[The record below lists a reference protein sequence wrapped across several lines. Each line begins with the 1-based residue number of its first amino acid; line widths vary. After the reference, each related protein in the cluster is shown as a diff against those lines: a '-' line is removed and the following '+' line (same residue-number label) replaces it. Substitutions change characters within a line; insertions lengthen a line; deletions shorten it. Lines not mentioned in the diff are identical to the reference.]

1 MANAAEQNRMANAV
15 RALAMDAVE
24 KANSGHPGL
33 PMGAADIV
41 TALFRDH
48 LKFDA
53 GNPHWPDRDRFVL
66 SAGHGSAMLYA
77 LLYLSGYPDITL
89 DDVGNFR
96 QIDAKT
102 AGHPEHGAISGIETT
117 TGPLGQGLGNAVG
130 MALAERMLAA
140 RHGKALV
147 DHFTYVLVSDGD
159 LMEGISQES
168 SALAGHLKLNKL
180 IAFWDNNGISIDGP
194 LSLADSVD
202 QVKRFEA
209 NGWNA
214 VHVDGHDQAA
224 ISAAIAAAKR
234 SDKPTLI
241 ACRTTIGFGAP
252 HKAGTSGVHGSP
264 LGPEELAGAKKALG
278 WNHGPF
284 EIPDDLRKAWAAIG
298 KRGAEARAAW
308 QARLDKTK
316 PKAKAEFERVMA
328 GILPKGLDKALRGF
342 KQKAL
347 DDTKPAGSR
356 KFSEAVITLL
366 GQELP
371 EFVSGSADLTPSNN
385 TLGKGMRAIAP
396 HDYSGSFVH
405 YGIREHGMAAA
416 MNGLALHGGL
426 IPASGT
432 FLVFSDY
439 CRPSIRLAALM
450 EQRVI
455 YVMTHDSIG
464 VGEDGPTHQPVEH
477 LAALRAI
484 PNLRVMRPA
493 DLTETV
499 ECYDNALKTANRPSL
514 FALSRQNCAPMRKSF
529 VARNLSAL
537 GAYEL
542 FPADG
547 KAEASLFASGSEVQ
561 IAAAARDA
569 LQAAGIGTR
578 LVSVPCM
585 DLFLEQPE
593 SYRRRIIGRAKAK
606 VAVEAGIRMGWDG
619 IIGLDGLFI
628 GMHGF
633 GACGPFQKVYDKF
646 AITPEAIVAAVKGKL
661 GR

>member
-24 KANSGHPGL
+24 KAKSGHPGL

-41 TALFRDH
+41 TTLFRDH

-89 DDVGNFR
+89 DDIKNFR
-96 QIDAKT
+96 QIDSKT

-147 DHFTYVLVSDGD
+147 DHHTYVLVSDGD

-224 ISAAIAAAKR
+224 ISAAIVEAKR

-252 HKAGTSGVHGSP
+252 HKAGTAAAHGAP
-264 LGPEELAGAKKALG
+264 LGAEELAGAKKALG

-284 EIPDDLRKAWAAIG
+284 EIPDDLRKAWLAIG
-298 KRGAEARAAW
+298 SRGKEARLAW
-308 QARLDKTK
+308 QGRLEKTGSRGR
-316 PKAKAEFERVMA
+316 AEFERVMS
-328 GILPKGLDKALRGF
+328 GTLPKGLDKALRGF
-342 KQKAL
+342 KQKAV

-356 KFSEAVITLL
+356 KYSEAVISLL
-366 GQELP
+366 AEALP

-396 HDYSGSFVH
+396 GDYSGSFVH

-416 MNGLALHGGL
+416 LNGLALHGGL

-439 CRPSIRLAALM
+439 CRPSIRLASLM

-499 ECYDNALKTANRPSL
+499 ECYENALKTANRPSL
-514 FALSRQNCAPMRKSF
+514 FALSRQDCAPMRKAF
-529 VARNLSAL
+529 VAKNLSAL

-542 FPADG
+542 FPAEG
-547 KAEASLFASGSEVQ
+547 KAEATLFSSGSEVQ
-561 IAAAARDA
+561 LAATARET

-619 IIGLDGLFI
+619 IIGLDGLFV

-633 GACGPFQKVYDKF
+633 GSCGPFQKVYDKF